1 MTYPLPVLW
10 KLTPLFVAWL
20 AWEGNWLFKGGFL
33 SKGST
38 VLELGC
44 GISGVVAMMLAPRV
58 RRYVATDQEYVFKC
72 LRRNLDENAVTRK
85 VTSGV
90 RYGKRKK
97 KKKEEVVVDADVALL
112 ALDWETSV
120 LEGMEGLLG
129 FDGIGEGKGL
139 DMVLACDCVYN
150 EALIGPFVRTC
161 RELCRLSGRMG
172 VERKTLCVVAQQLR
186 SHAVFEAWLAAFQ
199 GGFRVWRVPDE
210 MLVDGLKEGSGYV
223 VHVGVLRDGV

>member
-1 MTYPLPVLW
+1 
-10 KLTPLFVAWL
+10 
-20 AWEGNWLFKGGFL
+20 
-33 SKGST
+33 

-72 LRRNLDENAVTRK
+72 LRRNLEANAVTRK

-97 KKKEEVVVDADVALL
+97 EEEVVVDADVELL
-112 ALDWETSV
+112 ALDWESSA
-120 LEGMEGLLG
+120 LEGMDGVLG
-129 FDGIGEGKGL
+129 VGGGKGL
-139 DMVLACDCVYN
+139 DLVLACDCVYN
-150 EALIGPFVRTC
+150 EALVEPFVRTC
-161 RELCRLSGRMG
+161 GELCRFSGRMG
-172 VERKTLCVVAQQLR
+172 GGRKTLCVVAQQLR

>member
-1 MTYPLPVLW
+1 MTCPLPVLW
-10 KLTPLFVAWL
+10 TLTPLFAAWL

-33 SKGST
+33 SKGSA

-44 GISGVVAMMLAPRV
+44 GIAGVVAMMLAPRV
-58 RRYVATDQEYVFKC
+58 GRYVATDQGYVFKC
-72 LRRNLDENAVTRK
+72 LRRNLDANAVTRK
-85 VTSGV
+85 VTGGGK
-90 RYGKRKK
+90 YGKRKEK
-97 KKKEEVVVDADVALL
+97 EEEVVVDGDVELL
-112 ALDWETSV
+112 ALDWESSA

-139 DMVLACDCVYN
+139 DLVLACDCVYN

-161 RELCRLSGRMG
+161 GELCCFSGRMG
-172 VERKTLCVVAQQLR
+172 GERKTLCVVAQQLR
-186 SHAVFEAWLAAFQ
+186 SHAVFEAWLKAFQ